1 MSCGREP
8 ASSRNEIAVQDT
20 LEMQEVMESVGL
32 ALEVEIEK
40 VKEEANALQERV
52 RSLIEDLQI
61 LQQPRLR
68 P

>member
-8 ASSRNEIAVQDT
+8 ALPRNEIAVQDT

-32 ALEVEIEK
+32 ALEAESEK

>member
-1 MSCGREP
+1 M
-8 ASSRNEIAVQDT
+8 QDT

-32 ALEVEIEK
+32 ALEVESEK
-40 VKEEANALQERV
+40 FKEEANALQERV